1 MKLILFQAFISVY
14 TLFLTSCGPRPT
26 LEDHPK
32 TKGHLTEPFTE
43 FDLPNYKAVVVK
55 CDLGWLRLNI
65 LQYSHPKIEIHKT
78 YQKYVHLEPKND
90 TLFVYIEKTP
100 RSTEQLTINK
110 TINLYIPHLA
120 YLKSNSSKIVLK
132 DYDEKNLEIANL
144 NNSLRL
150 YNCKIQNL
158 KIDNN
163 GISNVQLDM
172 NNYFE
177 TLNVSMNEKSHYNST
192 ALVLEKFTL
201 KKKSL
206 DNTSFKN
213 ISKNGF
219 RWIRN

>member
-1 MKLILFQAFISVY
+1 
-14 TLFLTSCGPRPT
+14 
-26 LEDHPK
+26 
-32 TKGHLTEPFTE
+32 
-43 FDLPNYKAVVVK
+43 
-55 CDLGWLRLNI
+55 
-65 LQYSHPKIEIHKT
+65 
-78 YQKYVHLEPKND
+78 
-90 TLFVYIEKTP
+90 
-100 RSTEQLTINK
+100 
-110 TINLYIPHLA
+110 
-120 YLKSNSSKIVLK
+120 
-132 DYDEKNLEIANL
+132 
-144 NNSLRL
+144 L

-192 ALVLEKFTL
+192 ALVLEKLTL

-219 RWIRN
+219 RWIRNYGILK